1 MDPVDL
7 LHQGYENSG
16 RQFFLRWN
24 LLFASAQYEN
34 LLNVTLLAPSILR
47 LIIDFLKICGLLYYY
62 MMRSEGHKAV
72 TLNLRYSWTWRCVFQ
87 WIGTRKYC
95 VMFQMPVTFIHYC
108 IHKTPSLDPSWAS
121 WTQLVLPHS
130 TSSRFISSPCVWH
143 AQTIPPPRPDLRN
156 YT

>member
-72 TLNLRYSWTWRCVFQ
+72 TLNLRYSWT
-87 WIGTRKYC
+87 
-95 VMFQMPVTFIHYC
+95 
-108 IHKTPSLDPSWAS
+108 
-121 WTQLVLPHS
+121 
-130 TSSRFISSPCVWH
+130 
-143 AQTIPPPRPDLRN
+143 
-156 YT
+156 